1 MKASLI
7 IPRRKAVGFV
17 RSPDDAKNMVTASTS
32 LARESSDDFTVVLTF
47 SLLGLALSLLAI
59 GRIGFISPEYLA
71 NLLLLF

>member
-7 IPRRKAVGFV
+7 IPRRKDVGFV
-17 RSPDDAKNMVTASTS
+17 RAPDDAKKMVSASTS
-32 LARESSDDFTVVLTF
+32 LARESSDDFKVVLTF

-59 GRIGFISPEYLA
+59 GRVGFINPEYMA

>member
-17 RSPDDAKNMVTASTS
+17 RSPDDAKKMVSASTS
-32 LARESSDDFTVVLTF
+32 LARESSDDFTIVLTF
-47 SLLGLALSLLAI
+47 SLLGLALSLLTI
-59 GRIGFISPEYLA
+59 EKVDFIDPVYMA